1 MVLYNNKKKIL
12 IFQKTRLYLFHM
24 IIIDLKKEKNLESAL
39 RTYKYKVQ
47 RLKQVQNLRERQEFV
62 KPSVKKRNS
71 VLKAIFVQ
79 KTKDGPRN

>member
-12 IFQKTRLYLFHM
+12 IFQKSRLYLFHM
-24 IIIDLKKEKNLESAL
+24 IIIDLKKEKSLESAL

-62 KPSVKKRNS
+62 KPSVKRRAEIN
-71 VLKAIFVQ
+71 KAIYVQ
-79 KTKDGPRN
+79 KMKNGLD

>member
-62 KPSVKKRNS
+62 KPSVKRRAEIN
-71 VLKAIFVQ
+71 KAIYVQ
-79 KTKDGPRN
+79 KKKNGLDN

>member
-12 IFQKTRLYLFHM
+12 IFQKSGLYLFHM

-62 KPSVKKRNS
+62 KPSVKRRAEIN
-71 VLKAIFVQ
+71 KAIYVQ
-79 KTKDGPRN
+79 KKKNGLD